1 MANIGKYWWVFLGL
15 AALGVL
21 LYFLL
26 KADDKTATPPPSE
39 ACGGKLGAAQE
50 RLAELE
56 AHIDVTD
63 EWKTSIEAKIQAPDH
78 RFYNMTYEE
87 VRREE
92 AIHFM
97 SNSEKS
103 KWNAKCIKAL
113 KESPE

>member
-26 KADDKTATPPPSE
+26 KEDDTPAIPPPSE

-63 EWKTSIEAKIQAPDH
+63 EWKQGIESRIQDATSSL
-78 RFYNMTYEE
+78 YNMTYEE
-87 VRREE
+87 GRRSE

-97 SNSEKS
+97 ANSEKP